1 MGNSQYS
8 KQYKISMSSLV
19 EKLPERRSANRRA
32 SDDIHLRIVG
42 KSISPT
48 TYLATDYLNHFN
60 EVIMLLDMI
69 VDMPELVEELSAW
82 QPKDYVTHFRDSGLS
97 DQDLIVEAYEAARAE
112 DKHTLLAI
120 TREMERIIQDSI
132 SAAWKDGRA
141 IDEISM
147 TMLCTSTT
155 EKLRERINLASA
167 VINSGAASIAERHNI
182 ALTHTSINDTQ
193 ATIDILFNIF
203 QK

>member
-1 MGNSQYS
+1 
-8 KQYKISMSSLV
+8 MSSLSK
-19 EKLPERRSANRRA
+19 EMPKRRSAGRRK

-42 KSISPT
+42 KSISPI

-69 VDMPELVEELSAW
+69 LDMPELIKELLVW
-82 QPKDYVTHFRDSGLS
+82 QPKSYVTHFHESGLS
-97 DQDLIVEAYEAARAE
+97 DQDLIIEAYHAASDE
-112 DKHTLLAI
+112 DRNTLLAI
-120 TREMERIIQDSI
+120 TNEMERIIQDSI
-132 SAAWKDGRA
+132 AAAWKDGQA
-141 IDEISM
+141 LDEISL

-167 VINSGAASIAERHNI
+167 VINSGAASVADRHDI

-193 ATIDILFNIF
+193 ATVDILFDVF
-203 QK
+203 QKQV